1 MARKKKDNP
10 ETDQDQAESEEQ
22 RENGGEVLK
31 QKYPVDAEGYEVLSI
46 NAPLPPK
53 DEKWLEEFKDHRNV
67 SDGTFERRNGWSLN
81 ELTFNFWG
89 NTPEGAEK
97 YIEAKNAIA
106 AVSQDLFGRLAP
118 RSTHEMMI
126 VQAMIGCQQGSEQL
140 QTVAAGGASDP
151 RISLTYL
158 KETERFLKLFDKFQA
173 SLDRHRMQ
181 EQKRKTEV
189 KRQEALSQK
198 TQTEELKR
206 KKLELEIKLLEEK
219 ATLLLPDPEPIRLIS
234 DESADP
240 ELDLQASKEDPAL
253 EKSKKR

>member
-31 QKYPVDAEGYEVLSI
+31 QKYPVDAEGYEVVPV
-46 NAPLPPK
+46 NAALPPE
-53 DEKWLEEFKDHRNV
+53 DEKWLEELKATSDV
-67 SDGTFERRNGWSLN
+67 SQAAFERFHAFGLDRIAVRFWSNSSKPSAALI
-81 ELTFNFWG
+81 EY
-89 NTPEGAEK
+89 EK
-97 YIEAKNAIA
+97 SIA
-106 AVSQDLFGRLAP
+106 AVSQDLYLRLAP
-118 RSTHEMMI
+118 RSTHEDMI
-126 VQAMIGCQQGSEQL
+126 VKSMIETL
-140 QTVAAGGASDP
+140 QTAQQFITAAALGAENSEASGIY
-151 RISLTYL
+151 R
-158 KETERFLKLFDKFQA
+158 KEAERFFKLFDKFQA

-198 TQTEELKR
+198 TQSEELKR

-240 ELDLQASKEDPAL
+240 EPDLQAAKEDPAL
-253 EKSKKR
+253 EKSKKW